1 MSIVKLDAVTLD
13 EQYQDLLKGYS
24 ECINDAKD

>member
-1 MSIVKLDAVTLD
+1 MIRGIVTLDAVTLD
-13 EQYQDLLKGYS
+13 EDLLKGYA